1 MCLSLGCDT
10 RFIMNY
16 IAYNQQTLISH
27 NYRDLEV
34 QAQSSGDFISGEDM
48 LPGS

>member
-1 MCLSLGCDT
+1 
-10 RFIMNY
+10 MNC

-27 NYRDLEV
+27 NSRGLEV
-34 QAQSSGDFISGEDM
+34 WAQSAGNFISGEDM